1 MNRVL
6 FLSDKPVEE
15 VKQRLAFMYGFTP
28 AQVVTVGHV
37 NQLTHEMVDEGTLVH
52 LTQSPLTMA
61 ANAPVDRFLD
71 VMARPPYNLHNP
83 WLKQFDRVLVTYYDV
98 SRNDRFI
105 QTVI

>member
-6 FLSDKPVEE
+6 FLSDKSAQE
-15 VKQRLAFMYGFTP
+15 VQQRLAFMYGYTP
-28 AQVVTVGHV
+28 QRVITVGHV

-61 ANAPVDRFLD
+61 SNTTCERFLE

-98 SRNDRFI
+98 SKEDRFI